1 MPQALSIALPG
12 TATPTSTAIYRNA
25 SSANGLHERPAE
37 GINTI
42 QDMFNNGF
50 RNMASKEVF
59 GSRRLLNTIEEQK
72 EVTKKLADGT
82 EIKETKTWKFFE
94 LGPYEWKTWAEAEK
108 ITGAYASGYRA
119 LGLKKGDKLTIYA
132 DTSCDWMFTAMALVQ
147 QGIVITT
154 AYATL
159 GEDGLAHSLNEC
171 EVTTIFTSAELLP
184 VVVKVASKCKDLKHI
199 VYSGAADSTIPQQ
212 VPHLK
217 VLSLSELESLGNQH
231 PVAPVSVDKEDLA
244 LIMYTSGSTGPPK
257 GVMITHANVVAACT
271 GGIDFLRAHTDPTET
286 YLGYLPLAHI
296 LEFAVEIAALYMG
309 WPIGYGSVKTL
320 TSLNVRNCKGDLQE
334 LRPTT
339 FAGVPQVWEGIRK
352 AVTAKISASSPI
364 AQAVFRFA
372 YNAKRWCMNN
382 RVEFLAYPLDALI
395 FSKIK
400 AQVGGRLKFALS
412 GGAALPKST
421 HEFLNVTAVK
431 IANGYGMTECTAVIA
446 LQDLT
451 RIHYLGETGTVV
463 TSMEMKLVDC
473 PELGYRASN
482 VPRPQGEVWLRGPSV
497 MKGYY
502 KQPQLTSEAFSED
515 GWLKTGDIGEFNED
529 GALILID
536 RKKNLIK
543 LSNGEYIALEKL
555 EANYKSYAIALIQP
569 VEKEIRALAGELANN
584 PNLDVEHLDY
594 DELCAR
600 KDIRNR
606 VHGSLNEIAKSL
618 KFKTAEIVGSVVLT
632 PEEWTPQNGMLTPA
646 MKLQRKFIVDRYRTA
661 VAEAYTVA

>member
-1 MPQALSIALPG
+1 
-12 TATPTSTAIYRNA
+12 
-25 SSANGLHERPAE
+25 
-37 GINTI
+37 
-42 QDMFNNGF
+42 
-50 RNMASKEVF
+50 
-59 GSRRLLNTIEEQK
+59 
-72 EVTKKLADGT
+72 
-82 EIKETKTWKFFE
+82 
-94 LGPYEWKTWAEAEK
+94 
-108 ITGAYASGYRA
+108 
-119 LGLKKGDKLTIYA
+119 
-132 DTSCDWMFTAMALVQ
+132 
-147 QGIVITT
+147 
-154 AYATL
+154 
-159 GEDGLAHSLNEC
+159 
-171 EVTTIFTSAELLP
+171 
-184 VVVKVASKCKDLKHI
+184 
-199 VYSGAADSTIPQQ
+199 
-212 VPHLK
+212 
-217 VLSLSELESLGNQH
+217 
-231 PVAPVSVDKEDLA
+231 
-244 LIMYTSGSTGPPK
+244 
-257 GVMITHANVVAACT
+257 
-271 GGIDFLRAHTDPTET
+271 
-286 YLGYLPLAHI
+286 
-296 LEFAVEIAALYMG
+296 
-309 WPIGYGSVKTL
+309 
-320 TSLNVRNCKGDLQE
+320 
-334 LRPTT
+334 
-339 FAGVPQVWEGIRK
+339 
-352 AVTAKISASSPI
+352 
-364 AQAVFRFA
+364 
-372 YNAKRWCMNN
+372 MNN
-382 RVEFLAYPLDALI
+382 RLEFLAYPLDALI

-473 PELGYRASN
+473 PELGYRSSN

-529 GALILID
+529 GGNVPIQIAFMLLILVNKALILID

-555 EANYKSYAIALIQP
+555 EANYKVSKYVQNICVYADLEQSYAIALIQP

-594 DELCAR
+594 EELCTR